1 MKSSLSLRSASA
13 LLLFCLCSLALIACG
28 GDDNPDDRKLS
39 ELDDQQAVE
48 ACNEMRAEVGQSAAV
63 GLLRYTCVTAS
74 TIGGSCNANIFE
86 NCISVAI
93 PGCTAY
99 PAGSPERSCEAT
111 VAEARACGVA
121 FQSQYSAY
129 SNVSCSM
136 PASSMPKKQSELS
149 ACATLCSKCPG
160 MCT

>member
-1 MKSSLSLRSASA
+1 MKSIATF
-13 LLLFCLCSLALIACG
+13 LLCLCSLALIACG

-48 ACNEMRAEVGQSAAV
+48 ACNEMRAEVGQAAAI

-99 PAGSPERSCEAT
+99 PAGSPERSCDAT

-129 SNVSCSM
+129 SNVSCAM
-136 PASSMPKKQSELS
+136 PASSMPKKQSEIS